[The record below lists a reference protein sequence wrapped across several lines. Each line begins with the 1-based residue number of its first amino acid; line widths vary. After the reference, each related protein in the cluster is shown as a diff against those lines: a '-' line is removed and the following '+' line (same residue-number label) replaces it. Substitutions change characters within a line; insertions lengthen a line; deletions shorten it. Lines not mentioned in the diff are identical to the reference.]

1 MAEEENIME
10 NENNRIG
17 LVLGRAYELAHSFEH
32 EYVTLEHILA
42 VLLEEDDITELM
54 NGIQIDHAAVAVA
67 IIAVAAIVGITIF
80 YVNDRVLMSKN
91 IDSAIAKG
99 MDPISVRCSYVT
111 NTDTICVAY
120 AASTSKK

>member
-1 MAEEENIME
+1 M
-10 NENNRIG
+10 
-17 LVLGRAYELAHSFEH
+17 
-32 EYVTLEHILA
+32 
-42 VLLEEDDITELM
+42 TEKLTETKTY
-54 NGIQIDHAAVAVA
+54 IIAVA
-67 IIAVAAIVGITIF
+67 IIAVAAIIGVTIF
-80 YVNDRVLMSKN
+80 NVNDRILMSKN